1 MVPYVIEKS
10 GNNERVYDLYS
21 RLLKDRIVFFTET
34 LTNDVANSIVA
45 QLLFLE
51 SVDSKSDIYI
61 YINSPGGIVTGMLA
75 IYDTMK
81 YIKNDVCTICI
92 GQAASA
98 ASFILAAGTKGK
110 RMALPNSRIMLHQP
124 SGGMEGQVTDI
135 MIHANEILSVKKKM
149 HKIYSELTGQ
159 SVKKIARD
167 LERDFFMSADEAVKY
182 GLIDTIEVTRE
193 PDKEQ

>member
-1 MVPYVIEKS
+1 MIEKS
-10 GNNERVYDLYS
+10 GNSERAYDLYS
-21 RLLKDRIVFFTET
+21 RLLKDRIIFFTEE

-51 SVDSKSDIYI
+51 SVDSDRDIYI
-61 YINSPGGIVTGMLA
+61 YINSPGGIITGMLA
-75 IYDTMK
+75 IFDTMQ

-110 RMALPNSRIMLHQP
+110 RMSLPNARIMLHQP
-124 SGGMEGQVTDI
+124 SGGAGGQVTDI

-149 HKIYSELTGQ
+149 NTIYAKLTGQ
-159 SVKKIARD
+159 PVEKIAKD
-167 LERDFFMSADEAVKY
+167 LERDFFLSPEGAVEY
-182 GLIDTIEVTRE
+182 GLIDTIEVTRPVE
-193 PDKEQ
+193 DS